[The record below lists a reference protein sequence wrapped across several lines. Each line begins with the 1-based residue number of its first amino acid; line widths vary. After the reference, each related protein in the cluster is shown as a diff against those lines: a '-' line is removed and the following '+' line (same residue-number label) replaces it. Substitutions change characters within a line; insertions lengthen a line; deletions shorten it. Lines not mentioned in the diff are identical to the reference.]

1 MIEPIAMILLPDDS
15 DWNDDEEDNED
26 NDEENH

>member
-1 MIEPIAMILLPDDS
+1 MIEPIAMTLLPDDS